1 MAKKYKYK
9 NISDQELVIMNVGV
23 VKPGEEIEVDYPIE
37 NPNLQL
43 VTGKSMVGIDPVTQ
57 APNRQ

>member
-1 MAKKYKYK
+1 MAKYKYK

-23 VKPGEEIEVDYPIE
+23 VKAGEIIEVDFPIE

-43 VTGKSMVGIDPVTQ
+43 VTKKSESMVGIDPVT
-57 APNRQ
+57 PKPEN